1 MTTISLSE
9 WTQSPEIVMGK
20 EEHKRLTVVA
30 LTNLGERG
38 DNTDFLLYEL
48 DRARIVPDA
57 MLPSDVVRVG
67 SMVRYRLMP
76 GLERTVKLVMP
87 DGAAAEPDGYRLSVT
102 SDHGAALIGTRPG
115 HVMVWVSPEGT
126 MQRLEVIKVAN
137 SGNRPDPGHDLGPQ
151 AA

>member
-1 MTTISLSE
+1 MTTLSLSD

-20 EEHKRLTVVA
+20 DEHRRLTVVA

-57 MLPSDVVRVG
+57 MLPSDVVRIG
-67 SMVRYRLMP
+67 SMVRYRPMP

-87 DGAAAEPDGYRLSVT
+87 DGMAEADGYRLSVT
-102 SDHGAALIGTRPG
+102 SEHGAALIGTRPG
-115 HVMVWVSPEGT
+115 HIMVWVSPEGV
-126 MQRLEVIKVAN
+126 MQRLEVVKVAN
-137 SGNRPDPGHDLGPQ
+137 SGPPSGPEPDPGPL